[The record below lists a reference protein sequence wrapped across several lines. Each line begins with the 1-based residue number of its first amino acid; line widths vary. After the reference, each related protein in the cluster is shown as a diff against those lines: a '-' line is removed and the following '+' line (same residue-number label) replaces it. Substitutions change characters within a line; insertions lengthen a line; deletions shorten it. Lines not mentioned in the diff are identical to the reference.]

1 MRPTEPGNVQTRVA
15 GRDAELRSLPRSS
28 LRQWQELV
36 SLVAGRENRKRSL
49 SFANGFF
56 VGLFLCLGLLGLRDS
71 LFRLSGH
78 HQRRAEHAE
87 ASLGVHPSPSS
98 RRQPWQGPPDLAAPT
113 REFEI

>member
-56 VGLFLCLGLLGLRDS
+56 VGLFLCLGLLGLERQFVS
-71 LFRLSGH
+71 AIRSPPTPRGA
-78 HQRRAEHAE
+78 RRGQSRGAPLPELPE
-87 ASLGVHPSPSS
+87 ATLAGPS
-98 RRQPWQGPPDLAAPT
+98 
-113 REFEI
+113 